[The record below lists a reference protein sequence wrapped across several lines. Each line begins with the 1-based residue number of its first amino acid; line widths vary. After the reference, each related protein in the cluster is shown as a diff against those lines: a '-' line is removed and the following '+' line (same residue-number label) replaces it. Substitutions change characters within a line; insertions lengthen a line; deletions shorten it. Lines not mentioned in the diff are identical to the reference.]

1 MEIGNFCVEYCT
13 CTTAGPRCA
22 CAIEK
27 HKERTLYRQV
37 EIEIRK
43 RERYV
48 RMYACM
54 SVRACVC
61 VRVRLCMNRE
71 TGEEQFFRSNS
82 RPMHNDLPSSTFSTC
97 CSNLFQLVIRSFERK
112 IFSIPRKISVPEMSL
127 PFPFPFPI
135 ILSFSPLPESG
146 DTIILQRLATP
157 LPFIPSN
164 WINREPSALVA
175 GEQRVHRA
183 QLHLEG
189 DWVGVRGPPRAH
201 DRPMESRYEFSGK
214 QGASFHFQ
222 ERNSIGK
229 NWSDKREKNVSFRNP
244 PINPNPDYPPPPLT
258 RHYSSSRADYQ

>member
-54 SVRACVC
+54 NVRACVC

-112 IFSIPRKISVPEMSL
+112 IFSIPRKISVPEILASLSL
-127 PFPFPFPI
+127 PP
-135 ILSFSPLPESG
+135 LFSLF
-146 DTIILQRLATP
+146 LFFQRAETRLFATP

-164 WINREPSALVA
+164 WINRESSALVA

-189 DWVGVRGPPRAH
+189 D
-201 DRPMESRYEFSGK
+201 
-214 QGASFHFQ
+214 
-222 ERNSIGK
+222 
-229 NWSDKREKNVSFRNP
+229 
-244 PINPNPDYPPPPLT
+244 
-258 RHYSSSRADYQ
+258 

>member
-54 SVRACVC
+54 NVRACVC

-127 PFPFPFPI
+127 PFPFPFPHYS
-135 ILSFSPLPESG
+135 LFS
-146 DTIILQRLATP
+146 
-157 LPFIPSN
+157 
-164 WINREPSALVA
+164 
-175 GEQRVHRA
+175 
-183 QLHLEG
+183 
-189 DWVGVRGPPRAH
+189 
-201 DRPMESRYEFSGK
+201 
-214 QGASFHFQ
+214 
-222 ERNSIGK
+222 
-229 NWSDKREKNVSFRNP
+229 
-244 PINPNPDYPPPPLT
+244 
-258 RHYSSSRADYQ
+258 SSSRERRHDYSPTARHTSPFYPE